1 MAMLGTNYI
10 QVGAIILFGIGFMI
24 LLLNN
29 NLIKKII
36 GMNIIGMNIMDTSIF
51 LLFITIGNIDSK
63 EAPIIVGGKMSTA
76 GYINPIPSSLMLTGI
91 VVAVSVTACML
102 ALTIKYHAYYGT
114 IELDEIKAIRGE
126 INE

>member
-36 GMNIIGMNIMDTSIF
+36 GMNIMDTSIF
-51 LLFITIGNIDSK
+51 LLFITIGNIDGK
-63 EAPIIVGGKMSTA
+63 EAPIIVGGKMSAT

-114 IELDEIKAIRGE
+114 IELDEIKVIRGE
-126 INE
+126 IDE